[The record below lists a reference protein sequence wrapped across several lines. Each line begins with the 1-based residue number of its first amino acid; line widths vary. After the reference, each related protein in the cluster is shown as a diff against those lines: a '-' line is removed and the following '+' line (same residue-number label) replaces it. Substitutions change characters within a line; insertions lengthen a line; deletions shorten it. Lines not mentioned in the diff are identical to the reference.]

1 MEKAN
6 EQLLDAWLKL
16 STSVVNNRI
25 VSELSFNESL
35 VCNILYKRLK
45 QNSGDTITATQLCN
59 ETKILKS
66 QMNRILNQ
74 LESKNIIVRER
85 STEDKRQVFVKM
97 NINHL
102 EKYEKQHANILK
114 IVDLIIGRIGI
125 ENTKHMVE
133 NLNVISELVD
143 QMIEANKENE

>member
-1 MEKAN
+1 MEKLN
-6 EQLLDAWLKL
+6 EDLLDAWLKL
-16 STSVVNNRI
+16 STTVVNNRI

-35 VCNILYKRLK
+35 VCNILYKKLVE
-45 QNSGDTITATQLCN
+45 NDCETVTATYLCK

-85 STEDKRQVFVKM
+85 STEDKRQVHVKM
-97 NINHL
+97 NQDHL
-102 EKYEKQHANILK
+102 CKYKNQHANILR
-114 IVDLIIGRIGI
+114 IVDLIIERIGT
-125 ENTKHMVE
+125 ENTIHMVE

-143 QMIEANKENE
+143 QMIEANKEK